1 MTGIQVWITKY
12 LEKAVRA
19 DYGTIIWMFT
29 LTSATAPTLGVFFG
43 GWLCE
48 RLGGYRGEEGLARS
62 SKLVCCFALLAVGS
76 AAPAGFYRDLN
87 TIIALIWLLLFWGG
101 AIMPTATGLILS
113 SVPVSLRSFSS
124 AVSMFLYNM
133 LGYALGATLPGFI
146 QTKIQENFDVS
157 DARVLAWGIRL
168 VLGWSLFGL
177 VFGGLAAWH
186 AHAEWKKAQLGGS
199 GHIRRLRKRRRKITR
214 EVNDIV
220 LDALDKANGDGGA
233 QEGFDG
239 MIRFGLEGSD
249 SDSTDDDDEID
260 DETLDHSETSFQSS
274 VTNDDINYE
283 ISRQYNP
290 VFTGGANV
298 LREISHSLVDEN
310 DSWFTNSIKG
320 RRTSYTHVLIGDT
333 HRVAVVERFGKR
345 TLACPGIGVYFSLF
359 FSRYIA

>member
-1 MTGIQVWITKY
+1 
-12 LEKAVRA
+12 
-19 DYGTIIWMFT
+19 
-29 LTSATAPTLGVFFG
+29 
-43 GWLCE
+43 
-48 RLGGYRGEEGLARS
+48 
-62 SKLVCCFALLAVGS
+62 
-76 AAPAGFYRDLN
+76 
-87 TIIALIWLLLFWGG
+87 
-101 AIMPTATGLILS
+101 MPTATGLILS

-199 GHIRRLRKRRRKITR
+199 GHFRRLRKRRRKINR

-220 LDALDKANGDGGA
+220 FDALDKANGDGIA

-260 DETLDHSETSFQSS
+260 DETLDHSEASFQSS

-298 LREISHSLVDEN
+298 LREISHSLADEN
-310 DSWFTNSIKG
+310 DYWFTNAIKG
-320 RRTSYTHVLIGDT
+320 RRTSYSMT
-333 HRVAVVERFGKR
+333 
-345 TLACPGIGVYFSLF
+345 
-359 FSRYIA
+359 